1 MHTIP
6 RIPLISLTSRI
17 AALDDAD
24 QKKKKKMLRWME
36 HKLWIRV
43 GVVMTVQK
51 NSKQQTN
58 GKRKCFITHQLI
70 AIENWVRS
78 IMIIIVLPFLFYIFS
93 VRCDFCSSSP
103 SVRRQNCAIRVNT
116 KKKKKNMENWIHQV
130 IMTHSRAAVGKKS
143 AHFFVCLQQFP
154 AMFNESTAS
163 TKTIVNKFAHVIWN
177 SHNFWTCNWCLSTL
191 LLLHTHLL
199 LGFFHIYLYS
209 AV

>member
-1 MHTIP
+1 MVWVWWNNASAWKARRKKRCFVQLNWSTLFNYTLKIRPNKMHTIP

-116 KKKKKNMENWIHQV
+116 KKKKRTWKIEFIKLSWRI
-130 IMTHSRAAVGKKS
+130 AE
-143 AHFFVCLQQFP
+143 QQ
-154 AMFNESTAS
+154 
-163 TKTIVNKFAHVIWN
+163 
-177 SHNFWTCNWCLSTL
+177 
-191 LLLHTHLL
+191 
-199 LGFFHIYLYS
+199 
-209 AV
+209 

>member
-1 MHTIP
+1 MN
-6 RIPLISLTSRI
+6 SCGSR
-17 AALDDAD
+17 DDSTEEQQTANER
-24 QKKKKKMLRWME
+24 KEKMLHYASVDRNWE
-36 HKLWIRV
+36 LSSFNHDYYCSAI
-43 GVVMTVQK
+43 
-51 NSKQQTN
+51 
-58 GKRKCFITHQLI
+58 FILY
-70 AIENWVRS
+70 
-78 IMIIIVLPFLFYIFS
+78 F
-93 VRCDFCSSSP
+93 FCSLWFLLFLPIRPPSKLRDSSEY
-103 SVRRQNCAIRVNT
+103 Q
-116 KKKKKNMENWIHQV
+116 KKKKNMENWIHQV